1 MIQPAT
7 EMSKASASFEEVE
20 TTRPLLLCV
29 EDEDDLRID
38 LVEELEEAGYTVLEA
53 GNGAQ
58 AMAQLATVN
67 PDLILCDVNM
77 PVQNGYELLREI
89 RETRPDLADVP
100 FVFLTALAD
109 PKEIADGKRA
119 GADDYLVKPI
129 DFELMLATIGARLR
143 QVSRMRRKVTTEIG
157 KIRNALTNLQE
168 RETQSVFDNTVRVLD
183 YVALGIVLLDRDGR
197 VRFANRAARDC
208 TEREDGLVLGE
219 TMNTSFAHHT
229 RELKHII
236 STTVDASLRGDDQVM
251 CLTVPRPSGRR
262 DLLVLACALIG
273 RDHVSDGPAVAMFIS
288 DPEHRPR
295 VPETVLSSLF
305 GLTPSEAQIALALAD
320 GKRPDEISAS
330 FGVSPTT
337 TAFHM
342 RNLFRKTNTHRQA
355 DLIALVLA
363 GPMAMTL
370 D

>member
-1 MIQPAT
+1 MNAS
-7 EMSKASASFEEVE
+7 SKEAEA
-20 TTRPLLLCV
+20 TRPLLLCV

-53 GNGAQ
+53 SNGAQ
-58 AMAQLATVN
+58 AMAQLAAVN

-77 PVQNGYELLREI
+77 PVQNGYDLLREV
-89 RETRPDLADVP
+89 RKTRPDLADVP

-109 PKEIADGKRA
+109 PKEVADGKRA

-143 QVSRMRRKVTTEIG
+143 QVSRMRDKVAAEVVEIRG
-157 KIRNALTNLQE
+157 ALANLQE
-168 RETQSVFDNTVRVLD
+168 QETRSIFDNTVRVLD
-183 YVALGIVLLDRDGR
+183 YVALGIVLLDRHGQ
-197 VRFANRAARDC
+197 VRFANRTARDYAG
-208 TEREDGLVLGE
+208 EDDGLIIGE
-219 TMNTSFAHHT
+219 TMKASLADHST
-229 RELKHII
+229 ELKRII
-236 STTVDASLRGDDQVM
+236 SATIDACLKGDDQVM

-262 DLLVLACALIG
+262 DLLVLACTLAG
-273 RDHVSDGPAVAMFIS
+273 QDDGEGTAAAMFIS
-288 DPEHRPR
+288 DPERRPC
-295 VPETVLSSLF
+295 VPENVLCGLF
-305 GLTPSEAQIALALAD
+305 GLTPTEAQIALALAE
-320 GKRPDEISAS
+320 GKRPDYISAS

-342 RNLFRKTNTHRQA
+342 RNLFRKTSTNRQA